1 MAKYELTESGCRNK
15 EEGHHIPD
23 DPNNRHWIEFQE
35 WLAEGNTPDPE
46 PVPPPPTAEEVL
58 HLQLLQTDKEML
70 RGFDWLLQ
78 TLVQKGIID
87 LAEIPPALKDLY
99 LARKALRGQ

>member
-1 MAKYELTESGCRNK
+1 MAKYKLTTSGCLDTER
-15 EEGHHIPD
+15 GHHIPN
-23 DPNNRHWIEFQE
+23 DPGNRHWAEYLQ
-35 WLAEGNTPDPE
+35 WVAEGNTPDPE
-46 PVPPPPTAEEVL
+46 DVPPPPTPQEILNAD
-58 HLQLLQTDKEML
+58 LLQTDKEML

-99 LARKALRGQ
+99 LERKALRGQ

>member
-1 MAKYELTESGCRNK
+1 MAKYKLTEGGCHDVER
-15 EEGHHIPD
+15 GLHIPD
-23 DPNNRHWIEFQE
+23 DEGNRHWQE
-35 WLAEGNTPDPE
+35 YLQWVMDGGVADPKD
-46 PVPPPPTAEEVL
+46 VAPPPTAEELL
-58 HLQLLQTDKEML
+58 HQQLLQTDKEML

-99 LARKALRGQ
+99 LERKALRGQ

>member
-1 MAKYELTESGCRNK
+1 MAKYELTESGCRDK
-15 EEGHHIPD
+15 ERGYHIPD
-23 DPNNRHWIEFQE
+23 DPNNRHWKEFQE

-46 PVPPPPTAEEVL
+46 PVPVPPTAEEAL
-58 HLQLLQTDKEML
+58 NLQLLQTDKEML

-87 LAEIPPALKDLY
+87 LAEIPQALKDLY
-99 LARKALRGQ
+99 LARNALRGQ

>member
-1 MAKYELTESGCRNK
+1 MAKYKLTESGCRDV
-15 EEGHHIPD
+15 ERGLHIPD
-23 DPNNRHWIEFQE
+23 DPQNRHWKEYLE
-35 WLAEGNTPDPE
+35 WVAAGNTPDPE
-46 PVPPPPTAEEVL
+46 DVPPPPTAEELL
-58 HLQLLQTDKEML
+58 HQQLLQTDKEML

-99 LARKALRGQ
+99 LERKALRGQ